1 MVIPASSRAADGP
14 CPAVLAPAGWPL
26 EHINPTLRHV
36 AKQGKTMQAGKFV
49 AYLRVS
55 TSRQGQSGLGL
66 EAQREAVARYL
77 QDGART
83 VAGEF
88 VEVES
93 GKGSNALARRPQL
106 GLALDACRK
115 HRATLVIAKLDRLAR
130 NVHFISGLLE
140 SGVEFV
146 AADMPEANKVM
157 LHMHAVMAEWERDQ
171 ISARTKAALAAA
183 KARGVRLG
191 VMGRENLNQNAQA
204 RKDAADAFAEKLRS
218 IVMGFRLSGFT
229 QRRIVSE
236 LNGLGIAA
244 ANGGAWSLIQVQRL
258 LVRIG

>member
-1 MVIPASSRAADGP
+1 
-14 CPAVLAPAGWPL
+14 
-26 EHINPTLRHV
+26 
-36 AKQGKTMQAGKFV
+36 MQAGNFI

-55 TSRQGQSGLGL
+55 TARQGQSGLGL
-66 EAQREAVARYL
+66 EAQRHAVANYI
-77 QDGART
+77 QGGAGT
-83 VAGEF
+83 PCGEF
-88 VEVES
+88 IEVES

-106 GLALDACRK
+106 RMALDACKK

-183 KARGVRLG
+183 KARGVQLG
-191 VMGRENLNQNAQA
+191 VAGRENLNRNVHL
-204 RKDAADAFAEKLRS
+204 RKTMADDFAGKLRG
-218 IVMGFRLSGFT
+218 ILTGFRAAGLT
-229 QRRIVSE
+229 QRAMVTE
-236 LNGLGIAA
+236 LTALGICPP
-244 ANGGAWSLIQVQRL
+244 NGGAGWSLIQVQRVL
-258 LVRIG
+258 ARL

>member
-1 MVIPASSRAADGP
+1 MHEA
-14 CPAVLAPAGWPL
+14 
-26 EHINPTLRHV
+26 
-36 AKQGKTMQAGKFV
+36 KFV

-66 EAQREAVARYL
+66 EAQRHAVAQYL
-77 QDGART
+77 QGGSRT
-83 VAGEF
+83 TYGEF
-88 VEVES
+88 IEVES

-106 GLALDACRK
+106 RMALDACKK
-115 HRATLVIAKLDRLAR
+115 HKATLVIAKLDRLAR

-183 KARGVRLG
+183 RTRGVLLG
-191 VMGRENLNQNAQA
+191 VAGRENLNRNVQLRKSQADSFAQ
-204 RKDAADAFAEKLRS
+204 KLRS
-218 IVMGFRLSGFT
+218 VIEGFLAVGYT
-229 QRRIVSE
+229 QRRMVNE
-236 LNGLGIAA
+236 LNTLGISTSR
-244 ANGGAWSLIQVQRL
+244 GGNWSLIQLQRL
-258 LVRIG
+258 ISRL

>member
-1 MVIPASSRAADGP
+1 
-14 CPAVLAPAGWPL
+14 
-26 EHINPTLRHV
+26 
-36 AKQGKTMQAGKFV
+36 MQETKFV

-66 EAQREAVARYL
+66 EAQRHAVAQYL
-77 QDGART
+77 QGGVRT
-83 VAGEF
+83 TCGEF
-88 VEVES
+88 IEVES
-93 GKGSNALARRPQL
+93 GKGSNALAHRPQL
-106 GLALDACRK
+106 RMALDACKK
-115 HRATLVIAKLDRLAR
+115 HKATLVIAKLDRLAR

-191 VMGRENLNQNAQA
+191 VAGRENLNRDVQR
-204 RKDAADAFAEKLRS
+204 RKLVADSFAGKLRGV
-218 IVMGFRLSGFT
+218 IAGFRSTGLT
-229 QRRIVSE
+229 QRRMVEE
-236 LNGLGIAA
+236 LNQLGIQTAQ
-244 ANGGAWSLIQVQRL
+244 GGKWSLIQVQRVL
-258 LVRIG
+258 ARL

>member
-1 MVIPASSRAADGP
+1 VSGK
-14 CPAVLAPAGWPL
+14 AG
-26 EHINPTLRHV
+26 ET
-36 AKQGKTMQAGKFV
+36 QFV

-66 EAQREAVARYL
+66 EAQRHAVAQYL
-77 QDGART
+77 QGGVRT
-83 VAGEF
+83 NCGEF
-88 VEVES
+88 IEVES

-106 GLALDACRK
+106 RMALDACKK
-115 HRATLVIAKLDRLAR
+115 HKATLVIAKLDRLAR

-191 VMGRENLNQNAQA
+191 VAGRENLNRNAQA
-204 RKDAADAFAEKLRS
+204 RKGAADAFAGNLRG
-218 IVMGFRLSGFT
+218 VMIGFRAAGMS
-229 QRRIVSE
+229 QRAMVTE
-236 LNGLGIAA
+236 LTTLGIRTP
-244 ANGGAWSLIQVQRL
+244 NGGAGWSLIQVQRVL
-258 LVRIG
+258 ARVAP